1 MSDIPLRE
9 SQKRMFGDYICP
21 DKDGMVCAGC
31 LARTAELKAGGPSN
45 MTSICLLEKLVL
57 DK

>member
-9 SQKRMFGDYICP
+9 SQKERFGDYICP

-45 MTSICLLEKLVL
+45 MSSICLLEKLL
-57 DK
+57 TE